1 MLTELAP
8 YVPLAS
14 TLVWAVLIVGLV
26 VWFRRPIRS
35 ILSAIQKRIEGGST
49 VKAGWFELSDQLRVQ
64 SPAEQRENTKAAVAE
79 AASSTPPTAQTTHI
93 PSRSEV
99 ASRYFLAEDLALRAV
114 QAEYE
119 VPITRQVAH
128 SSGVRFDAAFA
139 KDGRLHVVE
148 VKAFFAGPQPEK
160 LRASLLRVANAAR
173 EMGGPQALL
182 VAAFVVE
189 QPDSTDAARVR
200 ATEALKGLPIGVV
213 VRVYSLSELKSAFG
227 VSEGA
232 A

>member
-26 VWFRRPIRS
+26 VWFRKPIRS
-35 ILSAIQKRIEGGST
+35 ILAAIQKRIEGGST
-49 VKAGWFELSDQLRVQ
+49 VKAGWFELSDQLRLQ

-79 AASSTPPTAQTTHI
+79 AAPSTPPDAAAHI

-119 VPITRQVAH
+119 VPITRQVKH

-148 VKAFFAGPQPEK
+148 VKGFFAEPQPEK

-189 QPDSTDAARVR
+189 QSESTSAVR
-200 ATEALKGLPIGVV
+200 LRAVELLKGLPIEVV
-213 VRVYSLSELKSAFG
+213 VRVYSLGELRSSFG
-227 VSEGA
+227 VSDVDA
-232 A
+232 